1 MRRGLLV
8 VVSSVGQ
15 GRVRSKGCGVKTC
28 IKCGID
34 CSDRKRVKDA
44 AGHYMCG
51 TCFERERAGSASSP
65 PVADPDDGPIGL
77 APLDGDTKPPRQCPR
92 CGELV
97 GETARLCVQ
106 CGTNLRIGQAPAPP
120 ERSVPRQCKSCGYD
134 LRGLELECD
143 CPECGTHNLPP
154 RVSRATDQDRQELRS
169 YYVRPI
175 KAGAIGVA
183 ALCVIRLAA
192 QQPFPVLMDGVSLV
206 ILVPL
211 GLLAYFLYC
220 TLWGGGF
227 DQSWGLA
234 AANLFAV
241 MGISSAI
248 SVGAR
253 YIPIPV
259 VPWLAAFAAYLIL
272 LKTYLDLD
280 DYIEAFILVCCQIA
294 LIYAIA
300 VVVAFVR

>member
-1 MRRGLLV
+1 M
-8 VVSSVGQ
+8 
-15 GRVRSKGCGVKTC
+15 KTC
-28 IKCGID
+28 VKCGID

-44 AGHYMCG
+44 AGRYMCSE
-51 TCFERERAGSASSP
+51 CFGDTGPRRETVSVNAA
-65 PVADPDDGPIGL
+65 ADPGDEPIGL
-77 APLDGDTKPPRQCPR
+77 APLDGDVSPPRQCSR

-97 GETARLCVQ
+97 GQTARLCVK
-106 CGTNLRIGQAPAPP
+106 CGTDLQTGRAPP
-120 ERSVPRQCKSCGYD
+120 PPEQRLPRQCKSCGYD

-154 RVSRATDQDRQELRS
+154 RASRQSATDRQELWN

-192 QQPFPVLMDGVSLV
+192 QQPLPLLVDGVSLV

-211 GLLAYFLYC
+211 GLVAYFLYC
-220 TLWGGGF
+220 TVWSGGF

-241 MGISSAI
+241 MGISTAI
-248 SVGAR
+248 SVGASF
-253 YIPIPV
+253 IPIPIL
-259 VPWLAAFAAYLIL
+259 PWLAAFAAYLIL
-272 LKTYLDLD
+272 LKSYLDLD
-280 DYIEAFILVCCQIA
+280 DYIEAVVLAFILLCCQICLLFAIGFVIA
-294 LIYAIA
+294 L
-300 VVVAFVR
+300 VR

>member
-1 MRRGLLV
+1 M
-8 VVSSVGQ
+8 
-15 GRVRSKGCGVKTC
+15 KTC

-34 CSDRKRVKDA
+34 CTDRKRVKDA

-51 TCFERERAGSASSP
+51 ECFESERVRRASASSTA
-65 PVADPDDGPIGL
+65 VASDDDGPIGL
-77 APLDGDTKPPRQCPR
+77 APLDGDASPPRHCPR
-92 CGELV
+92 CAELV
-97 GETARLCVQ
+97 SETARLCVK
-106 CGTNLRIGQAPAPP
+106 CGTDLQTGRAPAPP

-154 RVSRATDQDRQELRS
+154 RISKQIATTQRENRN

-175 KAGAIGVA
+175 KTGAVGVA

-192 QQPFPVLMDGVSLV
+192 QEPMPLLMDAVSLA

-211 GLLAYFLYC
+211 GLVAYFLYC
-220 TLWGGGF
+220 TLWSGGF

-241 MGISSAI
+241 MGISTAI
-248 SVGAR
+248 GAGAG
-253 YIPIPV
+253 YIP
-259 VPWLAAFAAYLIL
+259 VPILPWIAAFVAYLIL
-272 LKTYLDLD
+272 LRAYLDLD
-280 DYIEAFILVCCQIA
+280 DYIEAIVLAFILVCCQVA
-294 LIYAIA
+294 LIFVIA
-300 VVVAFVR
+300 FLVALVR